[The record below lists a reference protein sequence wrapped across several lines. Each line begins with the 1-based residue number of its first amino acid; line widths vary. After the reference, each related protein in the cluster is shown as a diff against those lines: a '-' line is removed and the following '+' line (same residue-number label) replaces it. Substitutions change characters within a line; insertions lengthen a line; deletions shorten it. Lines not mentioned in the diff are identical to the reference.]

1 MKVKIEIPDN
11 IGEFLKAVASQ
22 RRKDAKAY
30 IKGYIEYWIVDVLST
45 NIDAVGDMAPFDCEE
60 LVERYGLEE
69 TFEAVRL
76 HGEKGEL

>member
-1 MKVKIEIPDN
+1 MKVEIEIPDN
-11 IGEFLKAVASQ
+11 VGGFLEAVATQ

-30 IKGYIEYWIVDVLST
+30 IKGYIEYWIVDVLRAT
-45 NIDAVGDMAPFDCEE
+45 IDARGAEAPFDCEE
-60 LVERYGLEE
+60 LVERYGLKE